1 MLDNQLCLIET
12 YLLRRRHH
20 MKKSIQVTLSSIII
34 ASSMHSY
41 CYADTIPTNKSL
53 TGKGVKVAVIDS
65 GIDVTHPD
73 LKQNYVKGYD
83 FLDNDTVPEDRDG
96 HGTHVAG
103 IIAANGAMKGIAP
116 DASILAYRVWGGSR
130 GGPQAI
136 IKAIEQA
143 IKDGAQIINLSLGEN
158 IDGTDTPLNQAIRKA
173 INRNITVVVA
183 AGNAGPTQWSIHSLA
198 STPEA
203 ITVGNAKAQGIK
215 ETILQIP
222 GIQKEIGLHLL
233 DKNQTLHTGEYGI
246 VYLHDFNLD
255 NIQKETDFK
264 NKIVVIENADFNGE
278 QAMNTL
284 QELQKRGAVAIL
296 DSLNDENQ
304 SVKQYASLYRTM
316 LNIQE
321 KIPVL
326 IGISKEEKGM
336 VIKAAQEQKIVTILN
351 DTEARVDSSSSHGPT
366 VGSWGIKP
374 DLAAPGVDIESTFP
388 LNLEEMPS
396 SQKTGYAIMS
406 GTSMAAPYV
415 TGAAA
420 LLKQEHPDWTPYE
433 IRAALTSTTTL
444 LTERSGQVTT
454 PLAQGSGQIN
464 IEKALRA
471 EILPLTN
478 NLNFGFLHANTGVQT
493 VTQTLRIEN
502 VSNKNCTLSTQNQL
516 LDGKVDLNIPEYIT
530 IPAYQ
535 TIEIPVKLQ
544 VDTSLTIDKHIG
556 LISLGQGE
564 EQMHIPYI
572 VSVDPKDYPF
582 LSIVHG
588 EETVSRNQFPYLLE
602 YDTPFPPKQLTI
614 SITGHTVEQQP
625 FSATLM
631 DTRHPSKGYQ
641 QFKWDGKDKNKKKV
655 PKGTYTIVITA
666 KYNGKSYEVSHP
678 LTIK

>member
-1 MLDNQLCLIET
+1 MLDNQLWLIET
-12 YLLRRRHH
+12 YLLRRRYH

-41 CYADTIPTNKSL
+41 CYADTLPTNKAL

-83 FLDNDTVPEDRDG
+83 FLDNDTIPEDRDG

-143 IKDGAQIINLSLGEN
+143 MKDGAQIINLSLGEN
-158 IDGTDTPLNQAIRKA
+158 IDGTDTPLNQAIQKA

-222 GIQKEIGLHLL
+222 GIQKEIELHLL

-255 NIQKETDFK
+255 SIQKETDLK
-264 NKIVVIENADFNGE
+264 NKIVVIENADFDGE
-278 QAMNTL
+278 QVMNAL
-284 QELQKRGAVAIL
+284 QELQKRGVVAIL
-296 DSLNDENQ
+296 DSLNDENKLF
-304 SVKQYASLYRTM
+304 KQPTSLYKTKV
-316 LNIQE
+316 NIQE
-321 KIPVL
+321 KMPLL
-326 IGISKEEKGM
+326 IGISKEAKEM
-336 VIKAAQEQKIVTILN
+336 LMKAAQEQKIVTISN
-351 DTEARVDSSSSHGPT
+351 DTEARIDSSSSHGPT

-396 SQKTGYAIMS
+396 SQKKGYAIMS

-502 VSNKNCTLSTQNQL
+502 VSNKNRTLSTQNQL
-516 LDGKVDLNIPEYIT
+516 LDGKVDINIPEYIT
-530 IPAYQ
+530 IPAHQ

-588 EETVSRNQFPYLLE
+588 EEIVSRNQFPYLLE

-614 SITGHTVEQQP
+614 SITGYTVEHQP

-631 DTRHPSKGYQ
+631 DAQYPSKGYQ
-641 QFKWDGKDKNKKKV
+641 QFKWDGKDKKKKKV
-655 PKGTYTIVITA
+655 PKGTYTLVITA
-666 KYNGKSYEVSHP
+666 EYNGKSYEVSHL

>member
-1 MLDNQLCLIET
+1 
-12 YLLRRRHH
+12 
-20 MKKSIQVTLSSIII
+20 MKKSIQITLSSIII

-255 NIQKETDFK
+255 SIQKETDFK

-284 QELQKRGAVAIL
+284 QELQKRGVVAIL
-296 DSLNDENQ
+296 DSLNDENK

-326 IGISKEEKGM
+326 IGISKEEKGN
-336 VIKAAQEQKIVTILN
+336 VNKG
-351 DTEARVDSSSSHGPT
+351 SSRT
-366 VGSWGIKP
+366 K
-374 DLAAPGVDIESTFP
+374 
-388 LNLEEMPS
+388 N
-396 SQKTGYAIMS
+396 
-406 GTSMAAPYV
+406 
-415 TGAAA
+415 
-420 LLKQEHPDWTPYE
+420 
-433 IRAALTSTTTL
+433 
-444 LTERSGQVTT
+444 
-454 PLAQGSGQIN
+454 
-464 IEKALRA
+464 
-471 EILPLTN
+471 
-478 NLNFGFLHANTGVQT
+478 
-493 VTQTLRIEN
+493 
-502 VSNKNCTLSTQNQL
+502 SN
-516 LDGKVDLNIPEYIT
+516 
-530 IPAYQ
+530 
-535 TIEIPVKLQ
+535 
-544 VDTSLTIDKHIG
+544 H
-556 LISLGQGE
+556 
-564 EQMHIPYI
+564 
-572 VSVDPKDYPF
+572 
-582 LSIVHG
+582 
-588 EETVSRNQFPYLLE
+588 
-602 YDTPFPPKQLTI
+602 
-614 SITGHTVEQQP
+614 
-625 FSATLM
+625 
-631 DTRHPSKGYQ
+631 
-641 QFKWDGKDKNKKKV
+641 FK
-655 PKGTYTIVITA
+655 
-666 KYNGKSYEVSHP
+666 
-678 LTIK
+678 